1 MVLWAALEMG
11 GRCHA
16 GLVSALCTSSLG
28 SPHCISVD

>member
-11 GRCHA
+11 GRCHV
-16 GLVSALCTSSLG
+16 GLVPALCMASLG